1 MLPLNEI
8 ERVIRMKDKQTI
20 LEGLANEIIKFFAD
34 NAISY
39 NEAGEIM
46 FYVKKKM
53 GEQLVRDH

>member
-1 MLPLNEI
+1 
-8 ERVIRMKDKQTI
+8 MKDKQTI